1 MMPRSANRSRPAFA
15 EQALDAFAQLAYGG
29 RTTSQLHP
37 DDLRD
42 AIADLI
48 ADLGHY
54 ADRRFRKRTPF
65 TELVCRGVGM
75 WSAERASPHGDPDS
89 NHAVSLAIDAAG
101 EP

>member
-1 MMPRSANRSRPAFA
+1 MTRFSNHSRAALAKTALETFVQ
-15 EQALDAFAQLAYGG
+15 QAYSGHRISELPLG
-29 RTTSQLHP
+29 
-37 DDLRD
+37 DLRD

-54 ADRRFRKRTPF
+54 TDRRFRKRTAF

-75 WSAERASPHGDPDS
+75 WSAERASPRGDPDR
-89 NHAVSLAIDAAG
+89 NHAVRIATDEAG

>member
-1 MMPRSANRSRPAFA
+1 MNPVTNASRACLAEHALETFVEHAYCGRS
-15 EQALDAFAQLAYGG
+15 
-29 RTTSQLHP
+29 TSELHP

-65 TELVCRGVGM
+65 TELVSRAVGM
-75 WSAERASPHGDPDS
+75 WSAERAALG
-89 NHAVSLAIDAAG
+89 G
-101 EP
+101 EPETNHDVRITIEDGGKP